1 MTYHN
6 IYLQRDLGIIGDFIH
21 SYRKDITNEFRNNLH
36 LYNMPKD
43 YFDKKVV
50 KIKYKR
56 PNYIAH
62 FIYLIKNFKNM
73 GMIIRSHLGRTA
85 YTSGTWK
92 MEPLLYNKLWIWEPT
107 SKTETTT
114 WQQQDGITFGTRS
127 AYDTIKQ
134 HYPKLTEMIDKLR
147 NEYGMDCV
155 NKATYSI
162 LISGGVIGV
171 HTGKDNIHSK
181 YVRCHIPLIIPKHKK
196 EELYLEAGGDKV
208 HWTETWGFD
217 NQTPHTAKNITNYH
231 RLVFIIDISR
241 DALRLTKKNK
251 TSKLSAHI
259 KRLINTGKEY
269 N

>member
-1 MTYHN
+1 MPN
-6 IYLQRDLGIIGDFIH
+6 IYLQRDLGMIGDFIH
-21 SYRKDITNEFRNNLH
+21 SYRKDITNEFINNLH

-50 KIKYKR
+50 KVEHKR
-56 PNYIAH
+56 PNYLNY
-62 FIYLIKNFKNM
+62 FIYLMKNFKNM
-73 GMIIRSHLGRTA
+73 GTILRSQLGRTA
-85 YTSGTWK
+85 YTSGTWQMK
-92 MEPLLYNKLWIWEPT
+92 PLLYNKVWVWEPT
-107 SKTETTT
+107 NKIETVT

-147 NEYGMDCV
+147 EKYGIDCV

-196 EELYLEAGGDKV
+196 DELYLEAGGDRV
-208 HWTETWGFD
+208 YWTETWGFD
-217 NQTPHTAKNITNYH
+217 NQTPHTAKNNTNYH

-241 DALRLTKKNK
+241 DSLCLTKKK
-251 TSKLSAHI
+251 KSSKMITHI
-259 KRLINTGKEY
+259 KRLINIGRDY